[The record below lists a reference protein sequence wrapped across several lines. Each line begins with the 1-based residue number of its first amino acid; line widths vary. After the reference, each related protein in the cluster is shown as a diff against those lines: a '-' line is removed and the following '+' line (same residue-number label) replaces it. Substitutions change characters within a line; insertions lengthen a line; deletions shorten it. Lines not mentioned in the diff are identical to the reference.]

1 VKNDLTSTAL
11 QVVIRV
17 MISKPRIRAALAA
30 ICNLN
35 ERDRALRAE
44 AVERFIAGAAA
55 VLMIPE
61 GVLLQFGRTGAN
73 ARAVLDFIS
82 SERECC
88 TRYEY
93 RVRSA
98 NDMLDLEITGHGPDI
113 HHLQTF
119 YLGLTRRPE

>member
-55 VLMIPE
+55 AE
-61 GVLLQFGRTGAN
+61 GVVLQFRRSGAN

-82 SERECC
+82 FERECC
-88 TRYEY
+88 VRYKY
-93 RVRSA
+93 RTRSA
-98 NDMLDLEITGHGPDI
+98 SGMLDLEITGQGPDVP
-113 HHLQTF
+113 HLQTF
-119 YLGLTRRPE
+119 YLGLARRPE